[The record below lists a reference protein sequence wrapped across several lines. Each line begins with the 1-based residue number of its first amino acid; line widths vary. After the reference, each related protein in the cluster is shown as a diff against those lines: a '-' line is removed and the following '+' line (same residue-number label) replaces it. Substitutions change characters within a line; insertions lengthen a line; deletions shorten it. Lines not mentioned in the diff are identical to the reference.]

1 MHCFEVRTADVDYLV
16 GVDPLCSAA
25 VALPPPD
32 SGVGAY
38 LARSWETAVRQALM
52 PVTVAHAPHKGQCLA
67 VRGAATSHEN
77 TFLWPVFS
85 LVSLDV
91 ICGFPWRGAVSL
103 YVINIQ
109 KYFHLGGSINR

>member
-52 PVTVAHAPHKGQCLA
+52 PVTVTHHSGKSLSCHLRGVAH
-67 VRGAATSHEN
+67 T
-77 TFLWPVFS
+77 
-85 LVSLDV
+85 
-91 ICGFPWRGAVSL
+91 
-103 YVINIQ
+103 
-109 KYFHLGGSINR
+109 